1 MSSTAFFQLFTAPM
15 YNYVLLLHVLAATV
29 WTGGH
34 LILATTV
41 LPRALAARDPRILLE
56 FESGYERIGM
66 PALLIQIV
74 SGLWMAYTILP
85 DVAAWF
91 SAATPPAK
99 LIAIKLALLATT
111 VLAALDARLRI
122 IPRLS
127 AETLPVMARRIRL
140 VTVVSVFFVLAGV
153 SFRGGLL
160 A

>member
-1 MSSTAFFQLFTAPM
+1 M

-41 LPRALAARDPRILLE
+41 LPRALAARDPRILLQ

-91 SAATPPAK
+91 FAATPPAK

-140 VTVVSVFFVLAGV
+140 VTVVSVFFVLTGV

>member
-1 MSSTAFFQLFTAPM
+1 M
-15 YNYVLLLHVLAATV
+15 YGYVLLIHVLTATV
-29 WTGGH
+29 WTGGP
-34 LILATTV
+34 LVLATTV
-41 LPRALAARDPRILLE
+41 LPRALAARDPRILLD

-66 PALLIQIV
+66 PALVLQV
-74 SGLWMAYTILP
+74 LTGLWIAHAMLP

-91 SAATPPAK
+91 ALDALQSR
-99 LIAIKLALLATT
+99 LIAFKLALLAIT

-127 AETLPVMARRIRL
+127 AATLPAMARRIVW
-140 VTVVSVFFVLAGV
+140 VTVVSVLFVAVGV

>member
-1 MSSTAFFQLFTAPM
+1 M

-41 LPRALAARDPRILLE
+41 LPRALAARDPRILLQ